1 MSFAANLAEKLV
13 TEHDLSEE
21 ELLCLL
27 EHRQEVASYVQEE
40 AQKLCQEVFGKEIY
54 IRGLLEIS
62 NICKNDCYYCGI
74 RKSNRKAERYRLTEE
89 EILEAC
95 RAGYALGFR
104 TFVLQGGEDMWYDDD
119 CLCHLVSAI
128 RKNHPDCAI
137 TLSVGERSRESYE
150 KLFAAG
156 ANRYLLRHE
165 TATASHYAMLH
176 PSDMDFANRMRCL
189 QDLKEIGYQVGC
201 GFMVGSPH
209 QTLEHLVKDLRFL
222 KEFQPHMV
230 GIGPFLSQKD
240 TPFAHYE
247 NGSGELTL
255 FLLAVIRLLLQKVL
269 LPSTTAL
276 RTLLPPGKEW
286 GIVCGAN
293 VIMPN
298 LSPME
303 ARKKY
308 TLYDNK
314 RIMGTEA
321 AEQIEWLKKEL
332 ADMGYTVAIARGD
345 SPMMKEQN
353 H

>member
-21 ELLCLL
+21 ELLYLL
-27 EHRQEVASYVQEE
+27 EHRQEVASFLQEQ
-40 AQKLCQEVFGKEIY
+40 AQKLSQEVFGKEIY
-54 IRGLLEIS
+54 IRGLMEIS

-119 CLCHLVSAI
+119 RLCHLVSAI

-165 TATASHYAMLH
+165 TATVSHYDMLH
-176 PSDMDFANRMRCL
+176 PADMDFANRMRCL

-247 NGSGELTL
+247 NGSGEMTL
-255 FLLAVIRLLLQKVL
+255 FLLAVIRLLLPKVL

-286 GIVCGAN
+286 GIVYGAN

-332 ADMGYTVAIARGD
+332 ADMGYTVAISRGD

>member
-1 MSFAANLAEKLV
+1 
-13 TEHDLSEE
+13 
-21 ELLCLL
+21 
-27 EHRQEVASYVQEE
+27 
-40 AQKLCQEVFGKEIY
+40 
-54 IRGLLEIS
+54 
-62 NICKNDCYYCGI
+62 
-74 RKSNRKAERYRLTEE
+74 
-89 EILEAC
+89 
-95 RAGYALGFR
+95 
-104 TFVLQGGEDMWYDDD
+104 
-119 CLCHLVSAI
+119 
-128 RKNHPDCAI
+128 
-137 TLSVGERSRESYE
+137 
-150 KLFAAG
+150 
-156 ANRYLLRHE
+156 
-165 TATASHYAMLH
+165 
-176 PSDMDFANRMRCL
+176 
-189 QDLKEIGYQVGC
+189 
-201 GFMVGSPH
+201 MVGSPH

-255 FLLAVIRLLLQKVL
+255 FLLAVIRLLLPKVL

>member
-1 MSFAANLAEKLV
+1 
-13 TEHDLSEE
+13 
-21 ELLCLL
+21 
-27 EHRQEVASYVQEE
+27 
-40 AQKLCQEVFGKEIY
+40 
-54 IRGLLEIS
+54 
-62 NICKNDCYYCGI
+62 
-74 RKSNRKAERYRLTEE
+74 
-89 EILEAC
+89 
-95 RAGYALGFR
+95 
-104 TFVLQGGEDMWYDDD
+104 MWYDDER
-119 CLCHLVSAI
+119 LCHLVSAI

-165 TATASHYAMLH
+165 TATVSHYAMLH

-189 QDLKEIGYQVGC
+189 RDLKEIGYQVGC

-209 QTLEHLVKDLRFL
+209 QTLEYLVKDLRFL

-240 TPFAHYE
+240 TPFAQYE

-255 FLLAVIRLLLQKVL
+255 FLLAVIRLLLPKVL

-276 RTLLPPGKEW
+276 RTLLPTGKEW

-332 ADMGYTVAIARGD
+332 ADMGYTVAISRGD

>member
-1 MSFAANLAEKLV
+1 
-13 TEHDLSEE
+13 
-21 ELLCLL
+21 
-27 EHRQEVASYVQEE
+27 
-40 AQKLCQEVFGKEIY
+40 
-54 IRGLLEIS
+54 
-62 NICKNDCYYCGI
+62 
-74 RKSNRKAERYRLTEE
+74 
-89 EILEAC
+89 
-95 RAGYALGFR
+95 
-104 TFVLQGGEDMWYDDD
+104 
-119 CLCHLVSAI
+119 
-128 RKNHPDCAI
+128 
-137 TLSVGERSRESYE
+137 
-150 KLFAAG
+150 
-156 ANRYLLRHE
+156 
-165 TATASHYAMLH
+165 
-176 PSDMDFANRMRCL
+176 
-189 QDLKEIGYQVGC
+189 
-201 GFMVGSPH
+201 MVGSPH

-255 FLLAVIRLLLQKVL
+255 FLLAAIRLLLPKVL

-345 SPMMKEQN
+345 SPMMEEQN

>member
-1 MSFAANLAEKLV
+1 
-13 TEHDLSEE
+13 
-21 ELLCLL
+21 
-27 EHRQEVASYVQEE
+27 
-40 AQKLCQEVFGKEIY
+40 
-54 IRGLLEIS
+54 
-62 NICKNDCYYCGI
+62 
-74 RKSNRKAERYRLTEE
+74 
-89 EILEAC
+89 
-95 RAGYALGFR
+95 
-104 TFVLQGGEDMWYDDD
+104 
-119 CLCHLVSAI
+119 
-128 RKNHPDCAI
+128 
-137 TLSVGERSRESYE
+137 
-150 KLFAAG
+150 
-156 ANRYLLRHE
+156 
-165 TATASHYAMLH
+165 
-176 PSDMDFANRMRCL
+176 MDFANRMRCL

-201 GFMVGSPH
+201 GFMVDSPH

-255 FLLAVIRLLLQKVL
+255 FLLAVIRLLLPKVL

-286 GIVCGAN
+286 GIACGAN

-321 AEQIEWLKKEL
+321 AEQIEWLKKQLE
-332 ADMGYTVAIARGD
+332 DIGYTVAVTRGG
-345 SPMMKEQN
+345 SPMLKEKN